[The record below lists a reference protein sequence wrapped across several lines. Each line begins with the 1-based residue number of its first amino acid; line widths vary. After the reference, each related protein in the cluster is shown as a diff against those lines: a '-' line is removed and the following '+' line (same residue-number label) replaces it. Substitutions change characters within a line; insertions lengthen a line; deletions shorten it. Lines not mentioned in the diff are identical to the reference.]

1 MDKYTPWPGTSR
13 TTASGARYA
22 DAADSLCRGRGDFV
36 EGQAVM
42 SSYAATAQEIMAMP
56 KPDTRHA
63 DRVRRSDV
71 LLHRLEK
78 LNLDAYRPYRPE
90 QPPVGGVRKVVA
102 VPAEL
107 AQAVNQLRM
116 EVGLEPRRLRT
127 TSEAL
132 EAVWA
137 AQRRLF
143 GQPDQE
149 EGEEEEEEEQS

>member
-1 MDKYTPWPGTSR
+1 
-13 TTASGARYA
+13 
-22 DAADSLCRGRGDFV
+22 
-36 EGQAVM
+36 M
-42 SSYAATAQEIMAMP
+42 SSYAATAQGIMAMP

-63 DRVRRSDV
+63 DLVRRSDV

-90 QPPVGGVRKVVA
+90 QPPVGSVRKVVA

-149 EGEEEEEEEQS
+149 EEEEQS

>member
-1 MDKYTPWPGTSR
+1 
-13 TTASGARYA
+13 
-22 DAADSLCRGRGDFV
+22 
-36 EGQAVM
+36 
-42 SSYAATAQEIMAMP
+42 MP

-63 DRVRRSDV
+63 DLVRRSDV

-78 LNLDAYRPYRPE
+78 LNPYRPE

-102 VPAEL
+102 VPAGL
-107 AQAVNQLRM
+107 AQAVNQLRI
-116 EVGLEPRRLRT
+116 EVGLGSRRLRT

-149 EGEEEEEEEQS
+149 EEEEQS